1 MHVLIRLNVSLVI
14 RLYFICKHA
23 GIRDHTDESKQSEQS
38 VFRISFYLCK
48 FSRLH
53 ILHSHR
59 LKQSVAAHFFDYRI
73 PQKCDLRIGKCFL
86 LNRLCC
92 TQLVSSV
99 NDRNFSGKFCK
110 IQRFFHRCIP
120 AARYIDFQVS
130 KEVRITGCTVRDSAS
145 LVLLLAFASDRSCI
159 CTGCNDDIFRLI
171 GIFFACQDFD
181 VSAQFCICDR
191 ITDMFCAE
199 LFCLFVHS
207 AYKRNSRLSFY
218 DLSRIVFYFVCV
230 DNLAAGLS
238 FFNDQGVQSAPACI

>member
-38 VFRISFYLCK
+38 VFRIGFYLCK

-120 AARYIDFQVS
+120 GFMIQGGGFEKGMKQKPTNAPIENEAANGLKNNKYTIAMARTQDPH
-130 KEVRITGCTVRDSAS
+130 SA
-145 LVLLLAFASDRSCI
+145 
-159 CTGCNDDIFRLI
+159 T
-171 GIFFACQDFD
+171 
-181 VSAQFCICDR
+181 AQFFINVANNDFLNHTAPTPQGWGYAVFGKVVAGQDVVDQIAKVR
-191 ITDMFCAE
+191 TGM
-199 LFCLFVHS
+199 V
-207 AYKRNSRLSFY
+207 SFY
-218 DLSRIVFYFVCV
+218 GDVPVEDVVIEK
-230 DNLAAGLS
+230 AE
-238 FFNDQGVQSAPACI
+238 II